1 MGSIE
6 FHRHA
11 EKSEMVVILRSDDF
25 LLHLAPLFA
34 SREAAKVPSH
44 RQAIPMAM
52 STWISSRPFLKAAI
66 LSCHSNGQVESR
78 RERGTVC

>member
-1 MGSIE
+1 
-6 FHRHA
+6 
-11 EKSEMVVILRSDDF
+11 MVVILRSDDI
-25 LLHLAPLFA
+25 LRHLAPLFA

-52 STWISSRPFLKAAI
+52 STWIDSRPFLKAAI

-78 RERGTVC
+78 RERGAVC